1 VGRRSAAGLLT
12 DEARWIAAKHRQA
25 DGAFAAPMNT
35 AIDDDERTNSMG
47 LFNTAEAWRLS
58 AIALQSAKV
67 TSGHADKPVQYLY
80 FHALELY
87 LKALLRQKHSVDAL
101 EKKFRHK
108 AKLIVEE
115 AQTLGL
121 VIEEHDAALLTLMGD
136 TDVVI
141 GSRYI
146 KTGAK
151 TLPTLEALERTS
163 KNIRDRVGELL
174 RKRGVLVRL

>member
-1 VGRRSAAGLLT
+1 
-12 DEARWIAAKHRQA
+12 
-25 DGAFAAPMNT
+25 MNT
-35 AIDDDERTNSMG
+35 TIDDDERTNSMG

-58 AIALQSAKV
+58 AIALQSTKV
-67 TSGHADKPVQYLY
+67 ASGHADQPIRFLY

-87 LKALLRQKHSVDAL
+87 LKALLRQKYSVDAL
-101 EKKFRHK
+101 EKKLRHK
-108 AKLIVEE
+108 TPRIVRE

-121 VIEEHDAALLTLMGD
+121 IIEKQDAALLALMGD

-141 GSRYI
+141 ESRYI
-146 KTGAK
+146 RTGAK
-151 TLPTLEALERTS
+151 TLPTLEAVERTS